1 MADNGNFRKEFIV
14 ASGFCQSTMAET
26 LWNVSGLGFKVAI
39 AGSQPHKE
47 KVGKAGQRAEEERPT
62 DKGLPVMFCFCH

>member
-1 MADNGNFRKEFIV
+1 MAT
-14 ASGFCQSTMAET
+14 SGKNLLWPLVSVSQSTMAET

-47 KVGKAGQRAEEERPT
+47 KVGKAGQRTEEERPT